1 MRNYFATDE
10 EIMEMSESI
19 RDIISLMF
27 DEDDTNTIMENISDN
42 IETIY
47 DTIHDMDG
55 TEVYTLMESIL
66 M

>member
-1 MRNYFATDE
+1 MKNYFATDE

-42 IETIY
+42 IETVY

>member
-1 MRNYFATDE
+1 MKNYFATDE
-10 EIMEMSESI
+10 DIMEMSESI

-42 IETIY
+42 IETVY
-47 DTIHDMDG
+47 ETIHDMDG

>member
-10 EIMEMSESI
+10 EITEMSEKI

-27 DEDDTNTIMENISDN
+27 DEDDTETIMENISDN
-42 IETIY
+42 IETVY
-47 DTIHDMDG
+47 DMIQDMDG

>member
-27 DEDDTNTIMENISDN
+27 DEDDTNTIMENISDD

>member
-10 EIMEMSESI
+10 EITEMSENI

-27 DEDDTNTIMENISDN
+27 DEDYTETIMENISDN
-42 IETIY
+42 IETVY
-47 DTIHDMDG
+47 DMIQDMDG